1 MGAVL
6 PLWLLI
12 PPAVVMLLVLA
23 GYVQALYDADVDP
36 MRRRIR
42 SAGAVVMMA
51 LQPLLVYLFGIA
63 SAHRPRPF
71 VFAWALVM
79 SLLGLLVMLAL
90 LDMLHS
96 TRLSARRRAL
106 MRKEL
111 RALQR
116 EIAGLRGES
125 GVPPLR
131 LAAPK
136 DRREGVGSNEA

>member
-1 MGAVL
+1 MGAAL

-36 MRRRIR
+36 TRRRIR

-63 SAHRPRPF
+63 SAQQPRPF
-71 VFAWALVM
+71 VFAWALVT
-79 SLLGLLVMLAL
+79 SLLGLLVILAL

-96 TRLSARRRAL
+96 ARLSARRRTL
-106 MRKEL
+106 MREEL
-111 RALQR
+111 RVLQR
-116 EIAGLRGES
+116 EIAGLRNAP

-131 LAAPK
+131 LVSPEE
-136 DRREGVGSNEA
+136 RREGEGSSGA